1 MGRGHRAAAVKGF
14 LLLPLLL
21 LTTLG
26 DCRLVLSPSTRAK
39 DHGVS
44 DCPRKKGAWSPS
56 CISSCASQSRCG
68 WAAWCSFCSKHRAG
82 MEPTA
87 SSWFSGRPYSCSIP
101 HASLPRARPY
111 LTVEKLSHS
120 SHCCS
125 TFTQDQGLMTQV
137 FMLFL
142 TFLFL
147 FSLFLLPNH
156 FSTPVSFLAGTC
168 KSLHLSFKFIFHRFE
183 PGVIAAVQFFLA
195 RTGN

>member
-21 LTTLG
+21 LTTPG

-56 CISSCASQSRCG
+56 CISSCASRSRCG
-68 WAAWCSFCSKHRAG
+68 WTAWCSFCSKHRAG
-82 MEPTA
+82 TEPTA
-87 SSWFSGRPYSCSIP
+87 SSWFSGGPYSCSVP
-101 HASLPRARPY
+101 HASLPRARSY

-142 TFLFL
+142 TFFIPILLIPPPKPFFNPSIL
-147 FSLFLLPNH
+147 SCWHLQITASLF
-156 FSTPVSFLAGTC
+156 
-168 KSLHLSFKFIFHRFE
+168 
-183 PGVIAAVQFFLA
+183 
-195 RTGN
+195 